1 MGRLRI
7 IASTIRNFLFGTA
20 NREFLVFLF
29 FLAVSGVFWLLMTL
43 NDTYEREFK
52 IPVQMTNVPKNIVLT
67 SEDTD
72 TVRVTLRDKG
82 LFLLSY
88 MYVDGLPTINVNFK
102 NYVSGNGVCTVSGAE
117 LQRLVYQ
124 NLLVSTKIVGS
135 KPDKMEFFFNYGMHK
150 RVPVRWRGHVS
161 PERMYFISGVEYSPD
176 SVDVYASKSALD
188 SIHAVYTEPLNYSNF
203 RDTLS
208 VECRLQRIKGI
219 KTVPKRVKLTFLT
232 DVLTEED
239 IEDVPITGINL
250 PEGKVLRTFPSKVTV
265 RFVAGVKRYRSLK
278 PKDFT
283 VVVDYNEIAKR
294 PSDKCNLIL
303 KTVPS
308 GISRPSLAVKQVD
321 YLIEEQ

>member
-1 MGRLRI
+1 MRI
-7 IASTIRNFLFGTA
+7 IANTIRNFLFGSA
-20 NREFLVFLF
+20 NKEFLVFLF

-52 IPVQMTNVPKNIVLT
+52 IPVQMTNVPKNVVLT
-67 SEDTD
+67 SDDTD

-88 MYVDGLPTINVNFK
+88 MYVDGLQTINVGFK
-102 NYVSGNGVCTVSGAE
+102 NYVSGNGVCAVSGAE
-117 LQRLVYQ
+117 LQRLAYQ
-124 NLLVSTKIVGS
+124 NLLVSTKIVGV
-135 KPDKMEFFFNYGMHK
+135 KPDKMEFFFNYGVHK

-161 PERMYFISGVEYSPD
+161 PEHMYFISGVEYRPD
-176 SVDVYASKSALD
+176 SVDVYASKTVLD
-188 SIHAVYTEPLNYSNF
+188 SISAVYTEALNYSNF

-208 VECRLQRIKGI
+208 VESRLQRIKGV
-219 KTVPKRVKLTFLT
+219 KTVPSRVKLTFIT

-239 IEDVPITGINL
+239 MEDVPIKGVNL

-265 RFVAGVKRYRSLK
+265 RFVTGMKRYQSLK

-283 VVVDYNEIAKR
+283 VVVDYNEIANR
-294 PSDKCNLIL
+294 PSDKCNLHL
-303 KTVPS
+303 KAVPS
-308 GISRPSLAVKQVD
+308 GVSRPSLDVKQVD